1 MNMNYDH
8 GLCLQFF
15 SEDEELRRERE
26 QHVKAWVC
34 SQYTKNETAQ
44 ESRITPIERFRAV
57 ANTIMIGNFFGT

>member
-1 MNMNYDH
+1 MIVIYLSN
-8 GLCLQFF
+8 FF

-34 SQYTKNETAQ
+34 SQYAKNDTTQET
-44 ESRITPIERFRAV
+44 RITPIERFRAV